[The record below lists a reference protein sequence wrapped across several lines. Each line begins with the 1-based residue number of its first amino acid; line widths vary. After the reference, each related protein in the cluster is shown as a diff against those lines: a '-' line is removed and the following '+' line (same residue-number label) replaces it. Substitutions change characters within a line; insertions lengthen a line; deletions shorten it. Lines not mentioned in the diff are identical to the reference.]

1 MTLRQPTPDQVAR
14 ALQLS
19 IRLLNHRLRLAPV
32 DTGLAL
38 PEASALARLDRL
50 GASDVTT
57 LARAEGISAQSIGA
71 TLATLE
77 SRGYVTRR
85 LDPEDGRRRV
95 HVLTEAGAAA
105 LAARRTQRADQLAR
119 ALAEDFTAG
128 ELARL
133 LDAAPLIERL
143 AERL

>member
-1 MTLRQPTPDQVAR
+1 MTLQEPTPDAVAR

-19 IRLLNHRLRLAPV
+19 IRLLNHRLRQTPV

-77 SRGYVTRR
+77 RRGYVTRR
-85 LDPEDGRRRV
+85 RDPEDGRRRV
-95 HVLTEAGAAA
+95 LVLTPEGAAA
-105 LAARRTQRADQLAR
+105 LAQRRTQRADQLAR
-119 ALAEDFTAG
+119 ALAEDFTRD

-133 LDAAPLIERL
+133 FDAVPLIERL
-143 AERL
+143 AEHL

>member
-14 ALQLS
+14 SLQLS
-19 IRLLNHRLRLAPV
+19 IRLLNHRLRLVPV
-32 DTGLAL
+32 DTELAL
-38 PEASALARLDRL
+38 PEASALARLERL

-77 SRGYVTRR
+77 SRGYVARR

-95 HVLTEAGAAA
+95 LLVTEAGAAA
-105 LAARRTQRADQLAR
+105 LAARRHQRADQLAR
-119 ALAEDFTAG
+119 ALGEDFTAD